1 MHMVRDMGVRT
12 WFYLRP
18 RHGELRPLPFGR
30 VDDFFSRGGRLPVD
44 EEGWVQYAEVMVLL
58 EDRRPVEVVRLAYF
72 QCRAHAD
79 GTLDRRHYMELMATA
94 SEAASGAIAFSKPPP
109 GVVSAEHRFA
119 KRRLEHLSRWKPT
132 KAEVALLRELVNRR
146 ARRELL

>member
-1 MHMVRDMGVRT
+1 MVCDMGVRT

-18 RHGELRPLPFGR
+18 RPGELRPLALGR

-58 EDRRPVEVVRLAYF
+58 EDRHPVEVVRLAYF

-94 SEAASGAIAFSKPPP
+94 GEAASGALSLSEPPP

-132 KAEVALLRELVNRR
+132 KAEVALLRDFVNRR
-146 ARRELL
+146 AGRDLL